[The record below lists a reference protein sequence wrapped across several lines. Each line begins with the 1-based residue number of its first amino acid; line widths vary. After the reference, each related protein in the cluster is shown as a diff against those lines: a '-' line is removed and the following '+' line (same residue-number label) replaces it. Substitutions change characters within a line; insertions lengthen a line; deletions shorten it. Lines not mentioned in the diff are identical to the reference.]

1 MTPASDAPQD
11 AGPTRPA
18 APHDG
23 GRHTAFGRWL
33 YTLLWVLCRVFAVS
47 LLGFRVRF
55 AERPPREGG
64 VLVLSSHQ
72 SHLDPLLLGLSLDR
86 RISSLARASLFAFGP
101 FGRVITALDAIPID
115 REGSAVAAMKAVI
128 ARLKAGAAVIV
139 FPEGTRT
146 ATGRLGVIKPGFA
159 VLAKRSA
166 VPILPVAI
174 VGAFECWPRTA
185 LLPRP
190 GRIRLEYGPIV
201 TVEEVT
207 ALDDRAL
214 TAVCVERLERLD
226 ALARA
231 TRAGRPAETVSRSA
245 PSGPA

>member
-1 MTPASDAPQD
+1 
-11 AGPTRPA
+11 
-18 APHDG
+18 
-23 GRHTAFGRWL
+23 
-33 YTLLWVLCRVFAVS
+33 
-47 LLGFRVRF
+47 
-55 AERPPREGG
+55 
-64 VLVLSSHQ
+64 
-72 SHLDPLLLGLSLDR
+72 
-86 RISSLARASLFAFGP
+86 
-101 FGRVITALDAIPID
+101 
-115 REGSAVAAMKAVI
+115 
-128 ARLKAGAAVIV
+128 
-139 FPEGTRT
+139 
-146 ATGRLGVIKPGFA
+146 

-231 TRAGRPAETVSRSA
+231 TRAGRPAETVRRSA

>member
-1 MTPASDAPQD
+1 MTPATDAPHD
-11 AGPTRPA
+11 AAPTRPT

-23 GRHTAFGRWL
+23 GRHTTFGRWL
-33 YTLLWVLCRVFAVS
+33 YTLLWVLCRTFAVS

-64 VLVLSSHQ
+64 VLVLSTHQ

-190 GRIRLEYGPIV
+190 GRIRLEYGLMV
-201 TVEEVT
+201 TVEEVA

-214 TAVCVERLERLD
+214 TEVCVERLERLD

-231 TRAGRPAETVSRSA
+231 TRAGRPAETISRSA
-245 PSGPA
+245 PSGHA